1 MNARELRT
9 KFIEFF
15 QTKEHL
21 LHPSAPLVPIDVTGK
36 LDETLL
42 FTGAG
47 MVQFKP
53 YFRGLAK
60 PPHPRLVDSQK
71 CVRAVDIE
79 EVGNPSHLTFFE
91 MLGNFSFGDY
101 FKQEA
106 ITWAWEFLTSSDW
119 LGLEPQKLCVTVFTD
134 DDEAYSAWESIWSS
148 VGFDPSKRIHRLG
161 EDKNY
166 WPAGAFSNGP
176 PGPCGPCS
184 EIFYQMVPD
193 SQLTG
198 DFIRDDEAGRW
209 LEIWNL
215 VFMQYE
221 WKGELKDQSKPHL
234 GFVKHG
240 IEPLPA
246 KCIDTGSGLERTAA
260 AIEGLTDVYQT
271 DVFLPIVERICAM
284 SGAKYY
290 EETDK
295 TRAIRIISDHMRT
308 ACFCIA
314 DGILPSNTGRGYVL
328 RRLIRRSVLKGQ
340 RVLGFEKPFL
350 ENVFPAVVEALG
362 DPYFELNE
370 RSEVIRTTLRNEE
383 EAFRRTLAEGME
395 RFAIA
400 LEKTGASNQFPGDEA
415 FFLYDTYGFPLEVT
429 KELAAEHHMTVDLE
443 KYEECLREAQERS
456 RAAQGPQDVFGGA
469 DEAIVLTVSPNAKA
483 YTEFVGYQT
492 TKEDAVI
499 VQISPRFDKQGLSTG
514 DFQVCL
520 DKTPF
525 YPESGGQVGDTGRI
539 FNDEFMFEVVD
550 TWKELGLIWHD
561 CKLVKFGT
569 APAPFIGL
577 TPEKIAQYLDT
588 GMLSKPVRAEVDVQ
602 RRKNI
607 TRNHTGTHLLH
618 AALRNVLG
626 KHVTQAGSLVAP
638 DRLRFD
644 FTHGE
649 AMKSSEIDLVERAVN
664 ERIAEAIPVVA
675 FEDVPIDEA
684 RKRGAMMLF
693 GEKYG
698 DRVRMIEIG
707 DYSLELCGGIHVQNS
722 AEIGMFKIVGE
733 SSSASGVRRIEA
745 VTGLGAYEWAKG
757 EERILEE
764 SAKKLKSSPSELPRA
779 LDRLQEQLRELKR
792 ERDRLLSGSADQRS
806 AETKSVGPF
815 LLKTQIVSIG
825 GQDAAKLAADRL
837 VENDDNAVA
846 VVALKDDGKVMFFCK
861 VGKAALKNGAHAGN
875 IVREVAKVAGG
886 GGGGSPQFA
895 QAGAKDASKIEDAL
909 KAAHD
914 LLLSAQ
920 ADKFG

>member
-1 MNARELRT
+1 MNARQLRA

-15 QTKEHL
+15 QSKDHL

-53 YFRGLAK
+53 YFRAVAK

-101 FKQEA
+101 FKKEA
-106 ITWAWEFLTSSDW
+106 IEWAWEFLTSADW
-119 LGLEPQKLCVTVFTD
+119 LGLDPKKLCVTVFED
-134 DDEAYSAWESIWSS
+134 DDEAFALWEPIWREA
-148 VGFDPSKRIHRLG
+148 GFDPTKRIHRLG

-193 SQLTG
+193 TQLSG
-198 DFIRDDEAGRW
+198 DFKRDDEAGRW

-215 VFMQYE
+215 VFMQFE
-221 WKGELKDQSKPHL
+221 WKGELKNPAQPHM
-234 GFVKHG
+234 GFLKRG
-240 IEPLPA
+240 MDPLPS
-246 KCIDTGSGLERTAA
+246 KSIDTGSGLERTAA

-271 DVFLPIVERICAM
+271 DVFMPIVEKICAM
-284 SGAKYY
+284 SGARYY
-290 EETDK
+290 EEAHK
-295 TRAIRIISDHMRT
+295 TRAIRIIADHMRT

-328 RRLIRRSVLKGQ
+328 RRLIRRTVLKGQ
-340 RVLGFEKPFL
+340 RVLGFDRPFL
-350 ENVFPAVVEALG
+350 QHIFPAVVDALG
-362 DPYFELNE
+362 DPYVELEE
-370 RSEVIRTTLRNEE
+370 RSDVILTTLKNEE
-383 EAFRRTLAEGME
+383 DAFRRTLAEGME
-395 RFAIA
+395 RFAETMERIG
-400 LEKTGASNQFPGDEA
+400 KQKSFPGDEA

-429 KELAAEHHMTVDLE
+429 VELAAEHDMVVDSE
-443 KYEECLREAQERS
+443 VFDACMKEAQERS
-456 RAAQGPQDVFGGA
+456 RSAQGAHNVFGGD
-469 DEAIVLTVSPNAKA
+469 DEAVVLTVAKDA
-483 YTEFVGYQT
+483 KPYTEFLGY
-492 TKEDAVI
+492 DASEADATI
-499 VQISPRFDKQGLSTG
+499 MQISPRFGKDGLSTG
-514 DFQVCL
+514 DFQISL
-520 DKTPF
+520 DRTPF

-539 FNDEFMFEVVD
+539 YNDECEFEVID

-561 CKLVKFGT
+561 CKLIKFGT
-569 APAPFIGL
+569 APAPLRGL
-577 TPEKIAQYLDT
+577 GAESIAQYLNT
-588 GMLSKPVRAEVDVQ
+588 GMLSRPVIAEVDEQ
-602 RRKNI
+602 RRKHI

-618 AALRNVLG
+618 AALRSTLG

-649 AMKSSEIDLVERAVN
+649 AMKQEEIEVVERAVN
-664 ERIAEAIPVVA
+664 EKIAEAIPVAAYENVSI
-675 FEDVPIDEA
+675 EEA

-698 DRVRMIEIG
+698 DSVRMIEVG
-707 DYSLELCGGIHVQNS
+707 DYSLELCGGIHVANS
-722 AEIGMFKIVGE
+722 AEIGMFKVISE

-745 VTGLGAYEWAKG
+745 VTGIGAYEWAKS
-757 EERILEE
+757 EERLLQ
-764 SAKKLKSSPSELPRA
+764 AAARKLKSNAIELPRA
-779 LDRLQEQLRELKR
+779 IDRLQEQLRELRR
-792 ERDRLLSGSADQRS
+792 EREQLLAGSAAQES
-806 AETKSVGPF
+806 AETKAVGPF
-815 LLKTQIVSIG
+815 ALKTQTVSIG
-825 GQDAAKLAADRL
+825 GQEAAKLAADKL
-837 VENDDNAVA
+837 VENDDTAVA
-846 VVALKDDGKVMFFCK
+846 VVALKEDGKVMFFCK
-861 VGKAALKNGAHAGN
+861 VGKDALKNGAHAGN
-875 IVREVAKVAGG
+875 IVREVAKIAGG

-895 QAGAKDASKIEDAL
+895 QAGGKDASKIPEAL
-909 KAAHD
+909 HAAQEV
-914 LLLSAQ
+914 LLSAQ
-920 ADKFG
+920 PEKFG